1 MNDLPFEL
9 RVNIQN
15 EIRLVYSSPIDEDYL
30 TDYMLKVYEI
40 GYKDAINSRLDS
52 HNYCKINGVKFLEEV
67 IYLTGF
73 RIGTSDYNLDIT
85 TNTKFDFD
93 STYKKIIKES
103 LMIRDLGDIIMQ
115 AEITLKLSKMN

>member
-1 MNDLPFEL
+1 MNNLPFEL

-30 TDYMLKVYEI
+30 TDCMLKIYEI

-52 HNYCKINGVKFLEEV
+52 RNYCRVTGVAFLEEV
-67 IYLTGF
+67 IYLVGY
-73 RIGTSDYNLDIT
+73 RIGTSDYNLEIT
-85 TNTKFDFD
+85 TDIKFEFD
-93 STYKKIIKES
+93 DTYKKIIKES
-103 LMIRDLGDIIMQ
+103 LMIKELGEIIAN